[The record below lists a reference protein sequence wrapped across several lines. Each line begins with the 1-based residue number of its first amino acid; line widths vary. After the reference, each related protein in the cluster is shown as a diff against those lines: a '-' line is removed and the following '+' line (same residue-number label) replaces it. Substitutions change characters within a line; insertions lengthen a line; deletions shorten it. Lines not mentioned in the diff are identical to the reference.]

1 MIKNATT
8 FNLNKIIENI
18 DVSRSFKGGNAESG
32 QVEASFFADLFSQAV
47 QAGNIKST
55 SPDFAAFGKSGKTLP
70 LSEELLALKADNSEM
85 PDNDNDNDSD
95 TTVLAGV
102 RDFNASS
109 EALAA
114 AISGH
119 SDSAMA
125 LPQPLSTE
133 DPASGVGELKLQTVK
148 FLSGRQVLTSAMS
161 SGNVEPMRRAEL
173 MSDAP
178 EIVTELQREL
188 FPPKWWQT
196 SRTGLAE
203 ELQEQSQKNPAASTT
218 EQAASRAL
226 QSNAFASLLLD
237 ESKTRDTGAASE
249 ESLLTQESASRALQ
263 SNPFASLL
271 LDESKTRDAGAASEE
286 SLLTQE
292 SASRVLQ
299 SNTFA
304 RLLNN
309 DGKAADIEPESP
321 IHIEEII
328 DLTHEGI
335 SQYLPG
341 QRQRVSGANL
351 MSTLTSNSDKESN
364 LQEAMGKA
372 VKNSS
377 LSDSANIEE
386 IDGQLARTGKASQQN
401 AVDRVHSVFGRDSE
415 FFKTVLSSG
424 TPKPQHV
431 EGSSVNATLLPLSQ
445 AVDGAP
451 LNNAATLNQYVSS
464 ASTEAKEVYSSLK
477 LGPQVVN
484 AIYEQMTVPE
494 DGQVESV
501 RLEISP
507 ENLGDIEIEAR
518 RSGTELSVRIVATNE
533 QVAEALREAGHL
545 LKDLLAN
552 SENAKV
558 LVNVDVGRKDKSSQE
573 RQSADNEVT
582 EEQRK
587 SKTKQ
592 IKLNIKNN
600 LLDYYA

>member
-226 QSNAFASLLLD
+226 QSNA
-237 ESKTRDTGAASE
+237 
-249 ESLLTQESASRALQ
+249 
-263 SNPFASLL
+263 FASLL

-592 IKLNIKNN
+592 IKLNINNN